1 MLQQYQAIAIF
12 LLAQGYFVL
21 LEDLSAK
28 GRCDLRIDFD
38 NNKTLVF
45 EFKFNKKG
53 SNTSDD
59 ELLDNAITQIKDKS
73 YNQIINREVRC
84 FACVFNEEQR

>member
-1 MLQQYQAIAIF
+1 MLS
-12 LLAQGYFVL
+12 QGYFVL

-73 YNQIINREVRC
+73 YNQIINKEVRS
-84 FACVFNEEQR
+84 FVCVFNEEQRQINAFKELV

>member
-21 LEDLSAK
+21 LEDPNVK

-45 EFKFNKKG
+45 EFKFNKKA
-53 SNTSDD
+53 SDD

-84 FACVFNEEQR
+84 FTCVFNEEQR

>member
-1 MLQQYQAIAIF
+1 M
-12 LLAQGYFVL
+12 LAQGYFVL

-45 EFKFNKKG
+45 EFKFNKKA
-53 SNTSDD
+53 SDD

-84 FACVFNEEQR
+84 FACIFNEEQR